1 MKSDQEAE
9 AALPPGVA
17 KGRRLDTTPTEQQL
31 AAGGIGPGGQPGPD
45 RATRRLQEGR
55 TDARDFEGQTGPN
68 EPSGSPMED

>member
-31 AAGGIGPGGQPGPD
+31 AAGGG
-45 RATRRLQEGR
+45 RRWASRING
-55 TDARDFEGQTGPN
+55 AR
-68 EPSGSPMED
+68 SC